1 MTEEGNES
9 DKPNLYCLFEKAKCS
24 LDEPES
30 EQKHSA
36 HLPVSL
42 SDGAEQRDDASPVG
56 LGHGRALLQ
65 QQTANLQLPPTGRC
79 GQSWTQ
85 KHTIHQ

>member
-9 DKPNLYCLFEKAKCS
+9 DIPNLYRLFEKATCN
-24 LDEPES
+24 LDEPKS

-65 QQTANLQLPPTGRC
+65 QQTTHLQLPPTGRC